1 MLLPEH
7 YMKSSDGRLIHALD
21 ASIKIPDFA
30 SFIHTQ
36 FKASVMSPQFPC
48 SGAKTAFSQETY
60 RYGVFKTLGSK
71 EAAIGLLKAISCFI
85 EERKTIGG
93 EFHTFIASFTEATPA
108 NQPHFTELLWKQ
120 LQHIHD
126 QDTQEWDVRV
136 SSDPSSPEFSF
147 SIAGSAFFVI
157 GMHATSPRW
166 ARRFMWPTLVFNPH
180 DQFEKLREKGDFEK
194 FKQIVR
200 KRDFNLQGSINPV
213 LEDFG
218 KALEAN
224 QYSGELLGHDWKCPF
239 SAKSKLN

>member
-7 YMKSSDGRLIHALD
+7 YMKSSDGRLTHALD
-21 ASIKIPDFA
+21 ISLKIPDFA
-30 SFIHTQ
+30 SFIHSQ

-60 RYGVFKTLGSK
+60 RYGIFKILGSQ
-71 EAAIGLLKAISCFI
+71 EAAISIIKAISCFI
-85 EERKTIGG
+85 EERKTMGG
-93 EFHTFIASFTEATPA
+93 EFNTFIASFTETSAA
-108 NQPHFTELLWKQ
+108 DQSQFTDLLWKQ
-120 LQHIHD
+120 LQLIHNH
-126 QDTQEWDVRV
+126 DTQDWDLRV

-147 SIAGSAFFVI
+147 SIAGTAFFVI

-166 ARRFMWPTLVFNPH
+166 ARKFMWPTLVFNPH
-180 DQFEKLREKGDFEK
+180 DQFEALREKGDFEK

-224 QYSGELLGHDWKCPF
+224 QYSGELLGKEWKCPF
-239 SAKSKLN
+239 RSKSKTA